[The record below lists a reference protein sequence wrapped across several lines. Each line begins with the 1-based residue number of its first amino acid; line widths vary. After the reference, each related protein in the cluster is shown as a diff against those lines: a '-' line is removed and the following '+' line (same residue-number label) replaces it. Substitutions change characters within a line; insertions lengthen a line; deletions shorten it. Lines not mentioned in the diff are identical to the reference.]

1 MSGTREAIQRLV
13 AAEHSDLE
21 CVFAETL
28 GQLRQGTDGTAL
40 RAAFARLRKQLETH
54 LAREDRLYYP
64 AMYALRPARRSSFA
78 TMIAAHDT
86 FRQRLAEI
94 EASLVGGEPDA
105 AVRGV
110 ESLASLFAAH
120 KVAEEQ
126 MLHDIG
132 REIRGEN
139 PAR

>member
-1 MSGTREAIQRLV
+1 MTRERSTPTQGRCNCA
-13 AAEHSDLE
+13 S
-21 CVFAETL
+21 
-28 GQLRQGTDGTAL
+28 LR
-40 RAAFARLRKQLETH
+40 
-54 LAREDRLYYP
+54 
-64 AMYALRPARRSSFA
+64 S
-78 TMIAAHDT
+78 HDT

-94 EASLVGGEPDA
+94 EASLAGGGPDA

-132 REIRGEN
+132 RAIRAESG
-139 PAR
+139 AR

>member
-1 MSGTREAIQRLV
+1 MSGTQEAIERLV

-28 GQLRQGTDGTAL
+28 RRLRQGAEGAAL
-40 RAAFARLRKQLETH
+40 RDAFARLREELEAH
-54 LAREDRLYYP
+54 LAREDQLYYP
-64 AMYALRPARRSSFA
+64 AMRALRAAHRDSLA
-78 TMIAAHDT
+78 TIMAAHDT

-94 EASLVGGEPDA
+94 EASLGGGPGA

-120 KVAEEQ
+120 EVAEEK
-126 MLHDIG
+126 MLH
-132 REIRGEN
+132 EIDQETRAEDR
-139 PAR
+139 AR